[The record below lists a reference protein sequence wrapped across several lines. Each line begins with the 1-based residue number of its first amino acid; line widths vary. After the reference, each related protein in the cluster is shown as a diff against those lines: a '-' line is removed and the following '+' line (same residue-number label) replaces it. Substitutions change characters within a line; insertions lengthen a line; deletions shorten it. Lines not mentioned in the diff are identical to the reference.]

1 MYLGVQCAHFV
12 HYAVETAH
20 VLDYIMY
27 DRPVHVVFL
36 CWNFSKMVNYVPNS
50 PYIKIPRQVNVIS
63 IQNTHD
69 FAKCILFIR
78 SFYRNRLYR
87 IAYRLVTYTKCF
99 LLKIDQYND
108 LMKVMFLYYIIIIM
122 IYIISKE
129 NILKKLCYFKIRNKK
144 LNVKIDFRYRVSK
157 VK

>member
-27 DRPVHVVFL
+27 DRSVHVVFL

-50 PYIKIPRQVNVIS
+50 PYIKIPRYTSFSIA

-69 FAKCILFIR
+69 IAKCILFIR
-78 SFYRNRLYR
+78 SFYRNLLYR

-99 LLKIDQYND
+99 CCCNKIDQYND

-122 IYIISKE
+122 IYIISKM
-129 NILKKLCYFKIRNKK
+129 NILKKLCY
-144 LNVKIDFRYRVSK
+144 
-157 VK
+157 